1 MVYIKRDIEEEISKY
16 FKTKEI
22 IAVIGAR
29 QCGKTTLVNN
39 LLDSINKK
47 GKKINRISFD
57 DVKLLQLFEGDIDSF
72 ANLHV
77 KEYDILFIDEV
88 QYSKDSGKK
97 LKYLYDNF
105 DIKIFISGSSASE
118 LSIQSLKYLTG
129 RIFLFTLYP
138 FSFKEFL
145 RARNK
150 KLVLLY
156 EKGKYGKEMISE
168 LNKYLREFNL
178 YGGYPRAVLAKTI
191 DEKKKVLE
199 GIYSTYLLKEIR
211 EILDLS
217 EDYRLV
223 KLMKALS
230 LQIGNIINYHEL
242 STITG
247 FPYKDLI
254 RYLNILEKTFVCKM
268 VKPYYTNKR
277 TELVKSP
284 KIYFYDLG
292 FRNICIDNFSSERA
306 DLGSIYE
313 NFIYAEMIKHNI
325 FPKYWHTKSG
335 AEVDFVIE
343 KKNKLIP
350 IEIKSLLKEAKQT
363 RSFSSFLEKY
373 NPNKGYIGSLNFEWR
388 KGNIKFLPLVKLI
401 NEIIRK

>member
-1 MVYIKRDIEEEISKY
+1 MVYIKRDIEEEILRY

-39 LLDSINKK
+39 LLDLLKK
-47 GKKINRISFD
+47 GKKINKISFD

-72 ANLHV
+72 ADLHV
-77 KEYDILFIDEV
+77 REYDILFIDEV

-97 LKYLYDNF
+97 LKYIYDNF
-105 DIKIFISGSSASE
+105 DIKIFISGSSAAE

-145 RARNK
+145 RARNQ
-150 KLVLLY
+150 KLVSLY
-156 EKGKYGKEMISE
+156 ERGDYGKEILSE
-168 LNKYLREFNL
+168 LNKHLREFML
-178 YGGYPRAVLAKTI
+178 YGGYPRAVLAKTT

-199 GIYSTYLLKEIR
+199 SIYNTYLLREIR

-254 RYLNILEKTFVCKM
+254 KYLNILEKTFICNLI
-268 VKPYYTNKR
+268 KPYYTNKR

-313 NFIYAEMIKHNI
+313 NFIYTGLIKHNI

-335 AEVDFVIE
+335 AEVDFIIE

-350 IEIKSLLKEAKQT
+350 IEIKSLLKEAKLT
-363 RSFSSFLEKY
+363 RSFSSFFEKY
-373 NPNKGYIGSLNFEWR
+373 NPKKGYIGSLEFEGR
-388 KGNIKFLPLVKLI
+388 KGAVAFLPLVKLVNAI
-401 NEIIRK
+401 VRK